1 MKRTILYFALLM
13 LAIPLCAQDTT
24 AGESVAVQDSINYEK
39 LLSKYP
45 VILVDGF
52 EVESLDGID
61 TDDILSVDVTRDE
74 NLLKVFYPRT
84 GGAVLIKTKSQ
95 KLLKEHLATREKADI
110 ELKEYAKKTGSVI
123 IR

>member
-1 MKRTILYFALLM
+1 M
-13 LAIPLCAQDTT
+13 
-24 AGESVAVQDSINYEK
+24 AVQDSINYEK

-95 KLLKEHLATREKADI
+95 KLLKEHLATREKADV